1 MVCPGLHLIHD
12 APGGANDARCNPA
25 PLSQLPTNSFAL
37 RHAPNRNLF
46 YPRAPTFYLMSHP
59 FLSEDPGIRPR
70 RPMMALVLGNTMLS
84 TVPGISG
91 AGPTPE
97 KTLLTPVLDA
107 ELVTTGAITSVPARP
122 NTPTGCPTPATIT
135 RSMMELT
142 GLSPVLINA
151 GLVHTPTV
159 PCLDVY
165 GSPGGDP
172 RKEDAVPQAK
182 LLFERGEAVGRLLAQ
197 YSDFLMLGEC
207 VPGGTTTALCV
218 LRALGY
224 EASVSS
230 AFAENPIDLKD
241 AVCSEVLARLRETGA
256 REPLDILRAAGDPMM
271 PVAAGIASTYTGDL
285 LFAGGT
291 QMLAVAAVLKAL
303 GKRVPRLATTV
314 YVRDDPSAGF
324 TRSVAD
330 VGTAAYFVDPNFAG
344 IGHVGLARY
353 CIGEVKEG
361 MGAGGAL
368 TLAYLMGH
376 EPEAITEKVFDF
388 VRQYA

>member
-1 MVCPGLHLIHD
+1 
-12 APGGANDARCNPA
+12 
-25 PLSQLPTNSFAL
+25 
-37 RHAPNRNLF
+37 
-46 YPRAPTFYLMSHP
+46 MSNP

-70 RPMMALVLGNTMLS
+70 RPMMALVLANTMLS

-135 RSMMELT
+135 RSMVELT

-151 GLVHTPTV
+151 GLAHTPTV

-165 GSPGGDP
+165 GNPGGDP
-172 RKEDAVPQAK
+172 RKEDAVPHAA
-182 LLFERGEAVGRLLAQ
+182 LLFERGETVGRLLSQ

-224 EASVSS
+224 DASVSS
-230 AFAENPIDLKD
+230 AFATNPVDLKD
-241 AVCSEVLARLRETGA
+241 AVCREVLARILEAGE

-271 PVAAGIASTYTGDL
+271 PVAAGIASAYSGDII
-285 LFAGGT
+285 FAGGT
-291 QMLAVAAVLKAL
+291 QMLAVAATLKAL
-303 GKRVPRLATTV
+303 GRRVPHLATTV
-314 YVRDDPSAGF
+314 YVRDDPTAGF
-324 TRSVAD
+324 ARSVAD
-330 VGTAAYFVDPNFAG
+330 VGTTAYYVDPNFAG
-344 IGHVGLARY
+344 VGHVGLARY

-376 EPEAITEKVFDF
+376 EPAEITRKVFDF
-388 VRQYA
+388 VQKYA